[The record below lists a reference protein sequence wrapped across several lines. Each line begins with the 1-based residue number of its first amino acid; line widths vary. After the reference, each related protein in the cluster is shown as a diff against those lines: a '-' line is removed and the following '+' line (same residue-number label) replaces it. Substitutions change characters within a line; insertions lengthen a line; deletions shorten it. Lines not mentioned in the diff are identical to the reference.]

1 MPDYAVVFAPE
12 AEEQL
17 VELYLYIADQAS
29 PAIARDYTEAVVDD
43 CLKLNHFPLRGVA
56 RDDIRPGVRIT
67 HHKGRTVIA
76 FQVDEPSRSVAILGV
91 FYGGQDY
98 QAALQPDTDH

>member
-1 MPDYAVVFAPE
+1 MADYSVVFAPE

-29 PAIARDYTEAVVDD
+29 PQIARDYTDAIVDD
-43 CLKLNHFPLRGVA
+43 CLRLNHFPLRGVA
-56 RDDIRPGVRIT
+56 RDDIRPGLRIT

-76 FQVDEPSRSVAILGV
+76 FHVDETTHSVAILGV
-91 FYGGQDY
+91 YYGGQDY
-98 QAALQPDTDH
+98 ASALRPDPDH